1 VTQGIERVRER
12 HALQPRG
19 KCPQARGTRHE
30 TITPALIAG
39 ALRAGA
45 LALAGMAHADAAFLA
60 TLRVVP
66 VTANTGNEADLP
78 TARHAACTNYA
89 HGFTN
94 KDMVCNFARLT
105 GKCGECVDVDQP
117 GAGVL
122 VPAV

>member
-1 VTQGIERVRER
+1 
-12 HALQPRG
+12 
-19 KCPQARGTRHE
+19 
-30 TITPALIAG
+30 LIAG
-39 ALRAGA
+39 ALTAGA

-60 TLRVVP
+60 ALRVVP
-66 VTANTGNEADLP
+66 VTANTGNEADLL

-105 GKCGECVDVDQP
+105 QCGECVDVDQP